1 MKINVFKT
9 VDELLP
15 AVADFFATTAQTAIL
30 SRGEFNVALSGG
42 TSPLKLYE
50 LLASPDFRARIDWH
64 KVNFFFGDERY
75 VPKTSP
81 ENNAYMVKK
90 ALFDPLHISASKIF
104 SVDTTLP
111 PHQAA
116 RNYSGEV
123 FDHFEDGEVRF
134 DLILLGLGANAH
146 TASLFPYTSVLDEK
160 FATIKAVYVDQQI
173 GYRITMT
180 APLINQAR
188 HIAFLVFG
196 EAKHNAVFHVLEG
209 TAEHGKYPAQ
219 LIQPA
224 EGDLQWFMDEA
235 AASKLTKRTVT

>member
-15 AVADFFATTAQTAIL
+15 VVADFFATIAQMSIL

-42 TSPLKLYE
+42 TSPVKLYE
-50 LLASPDFRARIDWH
+50 LLASPDFKERIEWH
-64 KVNFFFGDERY
+64 KINFFFGDERY
-75 VPKTSP
+75 VSKTSP
-81 ENNAYMVKK
+81 ENNAHMVAK
-90 ALFDPLHISASKIF
+90 ALFDPLHIPSSRIF

-123 FDHFEDGEVRF
+123 SDHFEDGEARF

-160 FATIKAVYVDQQI
+160 FASIEAVYLDQKN

-196 EAKHNAVFHVLEG
+196 AAKRDAVFHVLDD
-209 TAEHGKYPAQ
+209 TADPGKYPAQ
-219 LIQPA
+219 LIQPVD
-224 EGDLQWFMDEA
+224 GDLQWFMDEA
-235 AASKLTKRTVT
+235 AASRLTKRTTT